1 MPKLSYAIWIL
12 AGGRLLSQIGTGFTL
27 FYAPIF
33 FVNQVG
39 LAATLVGIALG
50 SASISGILGRFW
62 GGTWSDSPFWGRRGT
77 LLLSAA
83 ISAVADVFLALTSD
97 FKTLL
102 LGNLLMGLGIGLY
115 WPATEAAVAD
125 LTTFEQRN
133 EAFAITRLADS
144 LGLGIGVA
152 FGGVLISLWDN
163 YRILFVIDGIS
174 FVLFFLIIYWAIAE
188 TYQFNPHSPQPGFE
202 SWLIALRDKR
212 LGIFMLVNILFT
224 TYISQLQSTLPLYLK
239 NFAQGE
245 FEISS
250 LSSLFTLHIIFAALF
265 QLPIAR
271 FLNSFTRIH
280 ALMIS
285 LLLWGISFLLI
296 WFTGNIDNYPFL
308 WGVFALMV
316 GAIAMVAYNP
326 SASALIVDL
335 SPANLRGIY
344 FSLNSQCW
352 AIGYLIGP
360 SLGGWV
366 LDQPSIYVHNF
377 WLIGAL
383 SIIIGIGI
391 LRYLELVLNQKKDT
405 R

>member
-39 LAATLVGIALG
+39 LTATLVGIALG
-50 SASISGILGRFW
+50 SASISGILGRFL
-62 GGTWSDSPFWGRRGT
+62 GGSFCDSPFWGRRGT

-83 ISAVADVFLALTSD
+83 ISAIADVFLALTSD
-97 FKTLL
+97 FLTLL
-102 LGNLLMGLGIGLY
+102 VGNLLMGLGIGLY

-144 LGLGIGVA
+144 LGLGVGIAG
-152 FGGVLISLWDN
+152 GGVLISLWNN
-163 YRILFVIDGIS
+163 YRILFVIDGVS
-174 FVLFFLIIYWAIAE
+174 FVLFFALVYGLIAE
-188 TYQFNPHSPQPGFE
+188 TYQFTPHSSQPGLE
-202 SWLIALRDKR
+202 NWLVALRNQQ
-212 LGIFMLVNILFT
+212 LWIFMSVNVMFT

-245 FEISS
+245 FEIVS
-250 LSSLFTLHIIFAALF
+250 LSILFTLHIVFAALF

-271 FLNSFTRIH
+271 FLNHFSRIH
-280 ALMIS
+280 ALTMS
-285 LLLWGISFLLI
+285 LLLWGICFTLI
-296 WFTGNIDNYPFL
+296 WVTGNINNYAFF
-308 WGVFALMV
+308 WGILAMMI
-316 GAIAMVAYNP
+316 GAMAMVAYNP

-335 SPANLRGIY
+335 SPPNLRGIY

-360 SLGGWV
+360 PLGGWV
-366 LDQPSIYVHNF
+366 LDQSTIYAHNF
-377 WLIGAL
+377 WLIGAF
-383 SIIIGIGI
+383 SIIIGILI
-391 LRYLELVLNQKKDT
+391 LRYLQRIMV
-405 R
+405 